1 MSAPLRQAEIDLDA
15 YRANLD
21 LVREWMDPVEVMAI
35 MKADAYGH
43 GLEPIALAA
52 VDAGIR
58 WIGVLTVPAALR
70 LRSIGVGEDVHLFT
84 WQHDPALDFR
94 DAIDS
99 AVDLGVS
106 NVAELR
112 RVVDAV
118 DQRPAR
124 VHLGLDTG
132 LHRDGSSVDD
142 WPALVEAARDAQRA
156 GRIEVVAAYTHLAES
171 SEDDDSAAVGLFE
184 DAVERAED
192 LGLDIPIEHVAA
204 SLAGLE
210 RKEFRKDMVRM
221 GANLFGIPG
230 ADGVSAADLGLE
242 PVMTLTA
249 SVAKTKRVPVDTGVS
264 YDYTYRTTTETT
276 LALVPV
282 GYADGVPRLAQGRL
296 EVTIAGKRY
305 PIAGRV
311 AMDQF
316 LVDVGDDDVRT
327 GDTVVLFGTGERD
340 ESTVLEWGAAL
351 GTIGE
356 EIVCRIGSRVPRVYS
371 GHSVAGRVGEYLRGE
386 PA

>member
-1 MSAPLRQAEIDLDA
+1 MNAPLRRAEIDLDA

-70 LRSIGVGEDVHLFT
+70 IRSIGVGEDVHLFT

-106 NVAELR
+106 NVAELQ

-124 VHLGLDTG
+124 VHLGVDSG
-132 LHRDGSSVDD
+132 LHRDGATLEA
-142 WPALVEAARDAQRA
+142 WPALVALAVDAQRA

-171 SEDDDSAAVGLFE
+171 SDEDDASAVALFDAAVE
-184 DAVERAED
+184 QAED
-192 LGLDIPIEHVAA
+192 LGLDVPMEHVAA

-230 ADGVSAADLGLE
+230 ADGVSASDLGLE

-264 YDYTYRTTTETT
+264 YDYTYRTLAETT

-282 GYADGVPRLAQGRL
+282 GYADGVPRLAQGRI
-296 EVTIAGKRY
+296 EVAIGGTRY

-316 LVDVGDDDVRT
+316 LVDVGDDDVQV
-327 GDTVVLFGTGERD
+327 GDAVVLFGTGEHD
-340 ESTVLEWGAAL
+340 EMTVLEWGQAL

-356 EIVCRIGSRVPRVYS
+356 EIVCRIGARVPRVYE
-371 GHSVAGRVGEYLRGE
+371 GHRVEGHVAEYLRGE
-386 PA
+386 QP

>member
-1 MSAPLRQAEIDLDA
+1 VNAPLRRARIDLDA
-15 YRANLD
+15 YRSNLD
-21 LVREWMDPVEVMAI
+21 LVRGWMEPVEVMAI

-52 VDAGIR
+52 VDAGVR

-106 NVAELR
+106 NTAELQ
-112 RVVDAV
+112 RVIDAV

-124 VHLGLDTG
+124 VHLGVDSG
-132 LHRDGSSVDD
+132 LHRDGATPDA
-142 WPALVEAARDAQRA
+142 WPELVSLA
-156 GRIEVVAAYTHLAES
+156 VYTHLAES
-171 SEDDDSAAVGLFE
+171 SDDDDSAAVAAF
-184 DAVERAED
+184 DRAVETAED
-192 LGLDIPIEHVAA
+192 LGLDVPMEHVAA

-264 YDYTYRTTTETT
+264 YDYTYRTASETT

-282 GYADGVPRLAQGRL
+282 GYADGVPRRAQGRI
-296 EVTIAGKRY
+296 EVAISGKRY

-316 LVDVGDDDVRT
+316 LVDVGDDEVRV
-327 GDTVVLFGTGERD
+327 GDPVVLFGTGEHG
-340 ESTVLEWGAAL
+340 EMTVLEWGDAL

-356 EIVCRIGSRVPRVYS
+356 EVTCRIGARVPREVV
-371 GHSVAGRVGEYLRGE
+371 GHEVEGRVGVYLRE
-386 PA
+386 QP

>member
-1 MSAPLRQAEIDLDA
+1 MNAPLRRAEIDLDA

-94 DAIDS
+94 DAVDS
-99 AVDLGVS
+99 AIDLGVS
-106 NVAELR
+106 NVPELQ
-112 RVVDAV
+112 RVIDAV
-118 DQRPAR
+118 NQRPAR
-124 VHLGLDTG
+124 VHLGFDSG
-132 LHRDGSSVDD
+132 LHRDGATPET
-142 WPALVEAARDAQRA
+142 WPALVSLALDAQRA

-171 SEDDDSAAVGLFE
+171 SDQDDSDAVARF
-184 DAVERAED
+184 DAAVERADD
-192 LGLDIPIEHVAA
+192 LGLDIPMEHVAA

-282 GYADGVPRLAQGRL
+282 GYADGVPRLAQGRI
-296 EVTIAGKRY
+296 EVAIAGKRY

-327 GDTVVLFGTGERD
+327 GDAVVLFGTGERD
-340 ESTVLEWGAAL
+340 EMTVLEWGEAL

-356 EIVCRIGSRVPRVYS
+356 EIVCRIGSRVPREYR
-371 GHSVAGRVGEYLRGE
+371 GHSVEGHVAEYLRGE
-386 PA
+386 R